1 MLTALRNYAKPPS
14 SLAGRL
20 SVQSL
25 LFATGDGAFLA
36 GSAVYF
42 GVIVG
47 LSLAQVGIGLT
58 IAAIASFVVA
68 VPAGKLVDHFGP
80 KRMWA
85 LSAVAQGALFIA
97 WPFIDGFPQY
107 VALVVVMEVA
117 GTLGGA
123 AHGAYVLDVLPPGE
137 RVESRAYMYSALNVG
152 FSIGAFL
159 GAGAIA
165 FGSDVLR
172 WAPVLT
178 AVLFAVNAVA
188 ILRLPDASHDV
199 RTTEPRKV
207 PEGPPAIRN
216 RSWLAVTFLTGVLW
230 TNQVLLHTVIP
241 LWLITETDAPHV
253 IVALLFG
260 TNTLMCIVLPRLA
273 SKGIH
278 DVDTALRAVRLSAVF
293 FALTCLVTLAT
304 HETAGWVTIVLFFV
318 GHVVLTWA
326 ELYLSASG
334 WTFEAELMDPR
345 RRGDYQGVSEL
356 GGTLGRFWAP
366 ALYGFLAMEW
376 GAFGWVTIA
385 AIAAAAAWAM
395 HPATRA
401 GRRYLEQH
409 VPADILA
416 DARAGAP
423 DDAPDGAGTPPTPL
437 TDQFAPGTS
446 ATDTPL
452 PRGAVDGRESTGDRT
467 R

>member
-1 MLTALRNYAKPPS
+1 
-14 SLAGRL
+14 
-20 SVQSL
+20 
-25 LFATGDGAFLA
+25 
-36 GSAVYF
+36 
-42 GVIVG
+42 
-47 LSLAQVGIGLT
+47 
-58 IAAIASFVVA
+58 
-68 VPAGKLVDHFGP
+68 
-80 KRMWA
+80 
-85 LSAVAQGALFIA
+85 
-97 WPFIDGFPQY
+97 
-107 VALVVVMEVA
+107 
-117 GTLGGA
+117 
-123 AHGAYVLDVLPPGE
+123 
-137 RVESRAYMYSALNVG
+137 
-152 FSIGAFL
+152 
-159 GAGAIA
+159 
-165 FGSDVLR
+165 
-172 WAPVLT
+172 
-178 AVLFAVNAVA
+178 VLFAVNAVA
-188 ILRLPDASHDV
+188 ILRLPNATHDV
-199 RTTEPRKV
+199 RSTEPRKA

-293 FALTCLVTLAT
+293 FALTCLVTL
-304 HETAGWVTIVLFFV
+304 
-318 GHVVLTWA
+318 
-326 ELYLSASG
+326 YLSASG

-376 GAFGWVTIA
+376 GAFGWLTIA
-385 AIAAAAAWAM
+385 AIVAAAAAAM

-423 DDAPDGAGTPPTPL
+423 DDAGTPPTPL
-437 TDQFAPGTS
+437 TDQVAPGPT
-446 ATDTPL
+446 ATDTTV
-452 PRGAVDGRESTGDRT
+452 PRGVVDGRESTGDRP